1 MAASTIDDQYV
12 HLFDLVPGPVRHGWL
27 PPADSNGNTFT
38 NSSHHNVATAEY
50 DVGFKV
56 GVYDRTNKGHAVFAY
71 LQMGT
76 ASGVAVA
83 AKAIM
88 APGNVTTAGSNAKH
102 WSIVTNDPD
111 QFVEDSFAC
120 VALSAMTEDYY
131 GWFWCGGVCPVGWVS
146 ALDGNYKTANGRE
159 VVEGGMACVDHST
172 NDELA
177 FGNAYGATGA
187 TSGNATLSKV
197 IGWSMNA
204 QA

>member
-76 ASGVAVA
+76 ASFTKRTHRVPDRQADR
-83 AKAIM
+83 
-88 APGNVTTAGSNAKH
+88 TYSNA
-102 WSIVTNDPD
+102 
-111 QFVEDSFAC
+111 
-120 VALSAMTEDYY
+120 
-131 GWFWCGGVCPVGWVS
+131 GCPAG
-146 ALDGNYKTANGRE
+146 AGR
-159 VVEGGMACVDHST
+159 
-172 NDELA
+172 
-177 FGNAYGATGA
+177 
-187 TSGNATLSKV
+187 
-197 IGWSMNA
+197 
-204 QA
+204 